1 MFDSSSR
8 SWADTWEQ
16 WPVIRARDSGE
27 SEEQTEQILWSL
39 RAYLLIHVILGGV
52 LTEQQTKSRDYY
64 LTWHSVAR
72 ARAAEQICSDFSLF
86 LSVFPR
92 VAAAAAV
99 VQSTAEVEM
108 TIWFFVCFPICDEIV
123 LMISA
128 PVSGAQVSV
137 AVKASRG
144 WISPTLSVN
153 SNGSNLS
160 FITTDAD
167 GFSHLVFI
175 QLSNSSLSHICCGVE
190 MSAGRRSV
198 YLVQFWINI
207 FHDIWYQPRLMILR
221 K

>member
-1 MFDSSSR
+1 MCGCSVSIVWEFNLLNTMFDSSSR

-92 VAAAAAV
+92 VAAAAAAV
-99 VQSTAEVEM
+99 VSEHCRSRNDNL
-108 TIWFFVCFPICDEIV
+108 IFCLFPNLWWDCSDDQCSSVRCPGVSRCEGIAR
-123 LMISA
+123 LNISDT
-128 PVSGAQVSV
+128 QC
-137 AVKASRG
+137 
-144 WISPTLSVN
+144 
-153 SNGSNLS
+153 
-160 FITTDAD
+160 
-167 GFSHLVFI
+167 
-175 QLSNSSLSHICCGVE
+175 Q
-190 MSAGRRSV
+190 
-198 YLVQFWINI
+198 
-207 FHDIWYQPRLMILR
+207 
-221 K
+221 

>member
-1 MFDSSSR
+1 MFDSSSQ

-99 VQSTAEVEM
+99 VSEH
-108 TIWFFVCFPICDEIV
+108 CR
-123 LMISA
+123 
-128 PVSGAQVSV
+128 
-137 AVKASRG
+137 SRNDNL
-144 WISPTLSVN
+144 IFLSV
-153 SNGSNLS
+153 SQSVMRLFWWS
-160 FITTDAD
+160 V
-167 GFSHLVFI
+167 LQCQVPRC
-175 QLSNSSLSHICCGVE
+175 QSLWRHRAAEYLRHSVSIATEVI
-190 MSAGRRSV
+190 SRS
-198 YLVQFWINI
+198 
-207 FHDIWYQPRLMILR
+207 
-221 K
+221 